1 LAGGKKVDMKKLK
14 IENLKSRRKFLT
26 GMAKKA
32 AIPAVV
38 VYSIHKNAPPV
49 FAREPI

>member
-1 LAGGKKVDMKKLK
+1 MKKL
-14 IENLKSRRKFLT
+14 NLVSLKSRRKFL
-26 GMAKKA
+26 KVA
-32 AIPAVV
+32 ARRGLLPAVV